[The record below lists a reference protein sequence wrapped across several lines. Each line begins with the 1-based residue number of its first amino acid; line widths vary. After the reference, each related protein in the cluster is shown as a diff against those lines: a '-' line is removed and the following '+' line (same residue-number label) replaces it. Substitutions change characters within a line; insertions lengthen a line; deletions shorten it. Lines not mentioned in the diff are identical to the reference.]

1 MERLSDYLVFCDM
14 DNTLLTAKEG
24 IPACNRSVIRLFTAM
39 GGRFTVASGRPP
51 ESIRAALGDIEL
63 SLPAISCNG
72 SLLYDFQTNRV
83 LRRSCLNQ
91 EQAAAA
97 IADMLQK
104 FPKIGAEVMAGAGE
118 MYVVHASNYTHAH
131 QVDEHMESVACPLEN
146 VPDGWL
152 KVVFA
157 GDPETIRK
165 AGQYAKTRYFGR
177 DNYFLPTNQIY
188 LEIMPS
194 GISKAAGMEELCHIL
209 NENIKKTI
217 VIGDYYN
224 DLEIGLFRGCGQ
236 CAVRSKS
243 SGQRSDQLRLH
254 RRRGGRVPLQA
265 DQQGGGRM
273 KHRESEQTQLRVS
286 RLLNRDSVMLH
297 AEMPSVQTALETLV
311 ELQESNGV
319 ITNGTAYYKAVCER
333 ERAGGTTAIGE
344 GLAIPHACN
353 AGVASLGLAALTLT
367 RGLDWGAADGK
378 LVDMIFMVAVP
389 PDRQSDHLLIL
400 ARLVNLLSDHRLT
413 EKLRMADTR
422 EAFIRILN
430 QTEAAIFA

>member
-1 MERLSDYLVFCDM
+1 
-14 DNTLLTAKEG
+14 
-24 IPACNRSVIRLFTAM
+24 
-39 GGRFTVASGRPP
+39 
-51 ESIRAALGDIEL
+51 
-63 SLPAISCNG
+63 
-72 SLLYDFQTNRV
+72 
-83 LRRSCLNQ
+83 
-91 EQAAAA
+91 
-97 IADMLQK
+97 
-104 FPKIGAEVMAGAGE
+104 
-118 MYVVHASNYTHAH
+118 
-131 QVDEHMESVACPLEN
+131 
-146 VPDGWL
+146 
-152 KVVFA
+152 
-157 GDPETIRK
+157 
-165 AGQYAKTRYFGR
+165 
-177 DNYFLPTNQIY
+177 
-188 LEIMPS
+188 
-194 GISKAAGMEELCHIL
+194 
-209 NENIKKTI
+209 
-217 VIGDYYN
+217 
-224 DLEIGLFRGCGQ
+224 
-236 CAVRSKS
+236 
-243 SGQRSDQLRLH
+243 
-254 RRRGGRVPLQA
+254 
-265 DQQGGGRM
+265 M

-311 ELQESNGV
+311 GLQESNGV

-378 LVDMIFMVAVP
+378 LVDMLVCNYVYEHVDMIFMVAVP

>member
-1 MERLSDYLVFCDM
+1 
-14 DNTLLTAKEG
+14 
-24 IPACNRSVIRLFTAM
+24 
-39 GGRFTVASGRPP
+39 
-51 ESIRAALGDIEL
+51 
-63 SLPAISCNG
+63 
-72 SLLYDFQTNRV
+72 
-83 LRRSCLNQ
+83 
-91 EQAAAA
+91 
-97 IADMLQK
+97 
-104 FPKIGAEVMAGAGE
+104 
-118 MYVVHASNYTHAH
+118 
-131 QVDEHMESVACPLEN
+131 
-146 VPDGWL
+146 
-152 KVVFA
+152 
-157 GDPETIRK
+157 
-165 AGQYAKTRYFGR
+165 
-177 DNYFLPTNQIY
+177 
-188 LEIMPS
+188 
-194 GISKAAGMEELCHIL
+194 
-209 NENIKKTI
+209 
-217 VIGDYYN
+217 
-224 DLEIGLFRGCGQ
+224 
-236 CAVRSKS
+236 
-243 SGQRSDQLRLH
+243 
-254 RRRGGRVPLQA
+254 
-265 DQQGGGRM
+265 M

-344 GLAIPHACN
+344 G
-353 AGVASLGLAALTLT
+353 LGLAALTLT

>member
-1 MERLSDYLVFCDM
+1 
-14 DNTLLTAKEG
+14 
-24 IPACNRSVIRLFTAM
+24 
-39 GGRFTVASGRPP
+39 
-51 ESIRAALGDIEL
+51 
-63 SLPAISCNG
+63 
-72 SLLYDFQTNRV
+72 
-83 LRRSCLNQ
+83 
-91 EQAAAA
+91 
-97 IADMLQK
+97 
-104 FPKIGAEVMAGAGE
+104 
-118 MYVVHASNYTHAH
+118 
-131 QVDEHMESVACPLEN
+131 
-146 VPDGWL
+146 
-152 KVVFA
+152 
-157 GDPETIRK
+157 
-165 AGQYAKTRYFGR
+165 
-177 DNYFLPTNQIY
+177 
-188 LEIMPS
+188 
-194 GISKAAGMEELCHIL
+194 
-209 NENIKKTI
+209 
-217 VIGDYYN
+217 
-224 DLEIGLFRGCGQ
+224 
-236 CAVRSKS
+236 
-243 SGQRSDQLRLH
+243 
-254 RRRGGRVPLQA
+254 
-265 DQQGGGRM
+265 M

-353 AGVASLGLAALTLT
+353 AGVASLGLAA
-367 RGLDWGAADGK
+367 DGK

>member
-1 MERLSDYLVFCDM
+1 
-14 DNTLLTAKEG
+14 
-24 IPACNRSVIRLFTAM
+24 
-39 GGRFTVASGRPP
+39 
-51 ESIRAALGDIEL
+51 
-63 SLPAISCNG
+63 
-72 SLLYDFQTNRV
+72 
-83 LRRSCLNQ
+83 
-91 EQAAAA
+91 
-97 IADMLQK
+97 
-104 FPKIGAEVMAGAGE
+104 
-118 MYVVHASNYTHAH
+118 
-131 QVDEHMESVACPLEN
+131 
-146 VPDGWL
+146 
-152 KVVFA
+152 
-157 GDPETIRK
+157 
-165 AGQYAKTRYFGR
+165 
-177 DNYFLPTNQIY
+177 
-188 LEIMPS
+188 
-194 GISKAAGMEELCHIL
+194 
-209 NENIKKTI
+209 
-217 VIGDYYN
+217 
-224 DLEIGLFRGCGQ
+224 
-236 CAVRSKS
+236 
-243 SGQRSDQLRLH
+243 
-254 RRRGGRVPLQA
+254 
-265 DQQGGGRM
+265 M

-353 AGVASLGLAALTLT
+353 AGVASLGLA
-367 RGLDWGAADGK
+367 WGAADGK

>member
-1 MERLSDYLVFCDM
+1 
-14 DNTLLTAKEG
+14 
-24 IPACNRSVIRLFTAM
+24 
-39 GGRFTVASGRPP
+39 
-51 ESIRAALGDIEL
+51 
-63 SLPAISCNG
+63 
-72 SLLYDFQTNRV
+72 
-83 LRRSCLNQ
+83 
-91 EQAAAA
+91 
-97 IADMLQK
+97 
-104 FPKIGAEVMAGAGE
+104 
-118 MYVVHASNYTHAH
+118 
-131 QVDEHMESVACPLEN
+131 
-146 VPDGWL
+146 
-152 KVVFA
+152 
-157 GDPETIRK
+157 
-165 AGQYAKTRYFGR
+165 
-177 DNYFLPTNQIY
+177 
-188 LEIMPS
+188 
-194 GISKAAGMEELCHIL
+194 
-209 NENIKKTI
+209 
-217 VIGDYYN
+217 
-224 DLEIGLFRGCGQ
+224 
-236 CAVRSKS
+236 
-243 SGQRSDQLRLH
+243 
-254 RRRGGRVPLQA
+254 
-265 DQQGGGRM
+265 M

-378 LVDMIFMVAVP
+378 LVDIIFMVAVP

-413 EKLRMADTR
+413 ETLRMADTR

>member
-1 MERLSDYLVFCDM
+1 
-14 DNTLLTAKEG
+14 
-24 IPACNRSVIRLFTAM
+24 
-39 GGRFTVASGRPP
+39 
-51 ESIRAALGDIEL
+51 
-63 SLPAISCNG
+63 
-72 SLLYDFQTNRV
+72 
-83 LRRSCLNQ
+83 
-91 EQAAAA
+91 
-97 IADMLQK
+97 
-104 FPKIGAEVMAGAGE
+104 
-118 MYVVHASNYTHAH
+118 
-131 QVDEHMESVACPLEN
+131 
-146 VPDGWL
+146 
-152 KVVFA
+152 
-157 GDPETIRK
+157 
-165 AGQYAKTRYFGR
+165 
-177 DNYFLPTNQIY
+177 
-188 LEIMPS
+188 
-194 GISKAAGMEELCHIL
+194 
-209 NENIKKTI
+209 
-217 VIGDYYN
+217 
-224 DLEIGLFRGCGQ
+224 
-236 CAVRSKS
+236 
-243 SGQRSDQLRLH
+243 
-254 RRRGGRVPLQA
+254 
-265 DQQGGGRM
+265 M

-378 LVDMIFMVAVP
+378 LVDMLICNYVYEHVEDNTQRVMH
-389 PDRQSDHLLIL
+389 DRQSDHLLIL

>member
-1 MERLSDYLVFCDM
+1 
-14 DNTLLTAKEG
+14 
-24 IPACNRSVIRLFTAM
+24 
-39 GGRFTVASGRPP
+39 
-51 ESIRAALGDIEL
+51 
-63 SLPAISCNG
+63 
-72 SLLYDFQTNRV
+72 
-83 LRRSCLNQ
+83 
-91 EQAAAA
+91 
-97 IADMLQK
+97 
-104 FPKIGAEVMAGAGE
+104 
-118 MYVVHASNYTHAH
+118 
-131 QVDEHMESVACPLEN
+131 
-146 VPDGWL
+146 
-152 KVVFA
+152 
-157 GDPETIRK
+157 
-165 AGQYAKTRYFGR
+165 
-177 DNYFLPTNQIY
+177 
-188 LEIMPS
+188 
-194 GISKAAGMEELCHIL
+194 
-209 NENIKKTI
+209 
-217 VIGDYYN
+217 
-224 DLEIGLFRGCGQ
+224 
-236 CAVRSKS
+236 
-243 SGQRSDQLRLH
+243 
-254 RRRGGRVPLQA
+254 
-265 DQQGGGRM
+265 M

-319 ITNGTAYYKAVCER
+319 ITAYDTAVCER

-400 ARLVNLLSDHRLT
+400 ARLVNLFSDHRLT

>member
-1 MERLSDYLVFCDM
+1 
-14 DNTLLTAKEG
+14 
-24 IPACNRSVIRLFTAM
+24 
-39 GGRFTVASGRPP
+39 
-51 ESIRAALGDIEL
+51 
-63 SLPAISCNG
+63 
-72 SLLYDFQTNRV
+72 
-83 LRRSCLNQ
+83 
-91 EQAAAA
+91 
-97 IADMLQK
+97 
-104 FPKIGAEVMAGAGE
+104 
-118 MYVVHASNYTHAH
+118 
-131 QVDEHMESVACPLEN
+131 
-146 VPDGWL
+146 
-152 KVVFA
+152 
-157 GDPETIRK
+157 
-165 AGQYAKTRYFGR
+165 
-177 DNYFLPTNQIY
+177 
-188 LEIMPS
+188 
-194 GISKAAGMEELCHIL
+194 
-209 NENIKKTI
+209 
-217 VIGDYYN
+217 
-224 DLEIGLFRGCGQ
+224 
-236 CAVRSKS
+236 
-243 SGQRSDQLRLH
+243 
-254 RRRGGRVPLQA
+254 
-265 DQQGGGRM
+265 M

-353 AGVASLGLAALTLT
+353 AGVASLGL
-367 RGLDWGAADGK
+367 DWGAADGK

>member
-1 MERLSDYLVFCDM
+1 
-14 DNTLLTAKEG
+14 
-24 IPACNRSVIRLFTAM
+24 
-39 GGRFTVASGRPP
+39 
-51 ESIRAALGDIEL
+51 
-63 SLPAISCNG
+63 
-72 SLLYDFQTNRV
+72 
-83 LRRSCLNQ
+83 
-91 EQAAAA
+91 
-97 IADMLQK
+97 
-104 FPKIGAEVMAGAGE
+104 
-118 MYVVHASNYTHAH
+118 
-131 QVDEHMESVACPLEN
+131 
-146 VPDGWL
+146 
-152 KVVFA
+152 
-157 GDPETIRK
+157 
-165 AGQYAKTRYFGR
+165 
-177 DNYFLPTNQIY
+177 
-188 LEIMPS
+188 
-194 GISKAAGMEELCHIL
+194 
-209 NENIKKTI
+209 
-217 VIGDYYN
+217 
-224 DLEIGLFRGCGQ
+224 
-236 CAVRSKS
+236 
-243 SGQRSDQLRLH
+243 
-254 RRRGGRVPLQA
+254 
-265 DQQGGGRM
+265 M

-333 ERAGGTTAIGE
+333 ERAGGNT
-344 GLAIPHACN
+344 AIPHACN

>member
-1 MERLSDYLVFCDM
+1 
-14 DNTLLTAKEG
+14 
-24 IPACNRSVIRLFTAM
+24 
-39 GGRFTVASGRPP
+39 
-51 ESIRAALGDIEL
+51 
-63 SLPAISCNG
+63 
-72 SLLYDFQTNRV
+72 
-83 LRRSCLNQ
+83 
-91 EQAAAA
+91 
-97 IADMLQK
+97 
-104 FPKIGAEVMAGAGE
+104 
-118 MYVVHASNYTHAH
+118 
-131 QVDEHMESVACPLEN
+131 
-146 VPDGWL
+146 
-152 KVVFA
+152 
-157 GDPETIRK
+157 
-165 AGQYAKTRYFGR
+165 
-177 DNYFLPTNQIY
+177 
-188 LEIMPS
+188 
-194 GISKAAGMEELCHIL
+194 
-209 NENIKKTI
+209 
-217 VIGDYYN
+217 
-224 DLEIGLFRGCGQ
+224 
-236 CAVRSKS
+236 
-243 SGQRSDQLRLH
+243 
-254 RRRGGRVPLQA
+254 
-265 DQQGGGRM
+265 M

-286 RLLNRDSVMLH
+286 RLLNRDSVMLQD
-297 AEMPSVQTALETLV
+297 EKVVRSVPSIGYVQTALETLV

>member
-1 MERLSDYLVFCDM
+1 
-14 DNTLLTAKEG
+14 
-24 IPACNRSVIRLFTAM
+24 
-39 GGRFTVASGRPP
+39 
-51 ESIRAALGDIEL
+51 
-63 SLPAISCNG
+63 
-72 SLLYDFQTNRV
+72 
-83 LRRSCLNQ
+83 
-91 EQAAAA
+91 
-97 IADMLQK
+97 
-104 FPKIGAEVMAGAGE
+104 
-118 MYVVHASNYTHAH
+118 
-131 QVDEHMESVACPLEN
+131 
-146 VPDGWL
+146 
-152 KVVFA
+152 
-157 GDPETIRK
+157 
-165 AGQYAKTRYFGR
+165 
-177 DNYFLPTNQIY
+177 
-188 LEIMPS
+188 
-194 GISKAAGMEELCHIL
+194 
-209 NENIKKTI
+209 
-217 VIGDYYN
+217 
-224 DLEIGLFRGCGQ
+224 
-236 CAVRSKS
+236 
-243 SGQRSDQLRLH
+243 
-254 RRRGGRVPLQA
+254 
-265 DQQGGGRM
+265 M
-273 KHRESEQTQLRVS
+273 KHRESEQIQLRVS